1 MTEIFNIK
9 IIHKENLES
18 YLNFLSV
25 YNFSKSKYCE
35 FRKIYQQKF
44 FLNLLIH
51 QIQLKF
57 VLDKFSPEELEII
70 ENIKK
75 KIIINFELL
84 INKEFSSFKNNF

>member
-1 MTEIFNIK
+1 MPINIVTNIPLEIVSQISLFNWMSNSGA
-9 IIHKENLES
+9 E
-18 YLNFLSV
+18 
-25 YNFSKSKYCE
+25 
-35 FRKIYQQKF
+35 
-44 FLNLLIH
+44 
-51 QIQLKF
+51 KF